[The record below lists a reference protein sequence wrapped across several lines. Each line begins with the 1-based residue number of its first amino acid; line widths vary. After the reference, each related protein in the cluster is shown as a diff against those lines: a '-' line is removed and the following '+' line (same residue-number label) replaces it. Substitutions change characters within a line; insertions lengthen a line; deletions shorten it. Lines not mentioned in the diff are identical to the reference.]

1 MRFDRLKRIPRR
13 FVFRLSLGYA
23 LIFTASTAAL
33 FVLAYFLVAQE
44 FQRKEQEVILSRL
57 REYAAVYQAGG
68 FNALKERAARD
79 NNPADE
85 RSFYV
90 SLVSPLKVVRPVL
103 VPRDW
108 GTFRLEPGVFDL
120 WREFEINRV
129 PQDAQ
134 KDFALAWMPM
144 PDEAIL
150 QVGRSTNSRK
160 ILWAPFRKT
169 ILPAAAA
176 MALLGLSAGAFFA
189 HRAMRPVRQIVAT
202 ARAIVHTGRLDARVP
217 SRKADN
223 ELNELVRLFNTMLD
237 KNQALIVAMRE
248 SLDNVAHD
256 LRTPLTRLR
265 GAAEMALQDH
275 ANPDAAREALA
286 DCVEES
292 ERVLSMLKTLMD
304 IAEAEAGVMKLERR
318 PADLCQLIREVVDM
332 YEYVAEEKQ
341 VRVESRL
348 PQRCDAWG
356 DPNRLRQVFGNLLD
370 NALKYTPAGGS
381 VTIAAGLRNGMAFVQ
396 FRDTG
401 IGIAPEEQERIWGRL
416 YRGDK
421 SRSQRGLGLG
431 LSLVRAVVEAHRG
444 KVTVNSRPGQGAEFC
459 VWLSRNGDD
468 PGGRAGEGH
477 PAAPNPPGG

>member
-1 MRFDRLKRIPRR
+1 MLFDRLRRIRGS
-13 FVFRLSLGYA
+13 FVFRLSVGYA
-23 LIFTASTAAL
+23 LIFTASTGVL
-33 FVLAYFLVAQE
+33 FVLVYYLIAQE
-44 FQRKEQEVILSRL
+44 FERKEQEVILARL

-68 FNALKERAARD
+68 FNALKERAAQD

-90 SLVSPLKVVRPVL
+90 SLISPLKVVRPVL

-120 WREFEINRV
+120 WRQFEINRI

-134 KDFALAWMPM
+134 KDYAVAWVQM
-144 PDEAIL
+144 PDQAIL
-150 QVGRSTNSRK
+150 QVGRSTNSRML
-160 ILWAPFRKT
+160 LWEPFRKT
-169 ILPAAAA
+169 VLPAGAA
-176 MALLGLSAGAFFA
+176 MAVLGLSAGAFFA

-202 ARAIVHTGRLDARVP
+202 ARSIVQTGRLDARVP
-217 SRKADN
+217 ARQAEN

-265 GAAEMALQDH
+265 GSAELALQESND
-275 ANPDAAREALA
+275 AAAAREALA

-292 ERVLSMLKTLMD
+292 ERVLSMLTTLMD
-304 IAEAEAGVMKLERR
+304 ITEAEAGVMKLDQRLT
-318 PADLCQLIREVVDM
+318 DLCQLVREVTEL

-341 VRVESRL
+341 VRVETQL
-348 PQRCDAWG
+348 PKDCTAWG

-370 NALKYTPAGGS
+370 NALKYTPSGGKVSISAGTRDGQ
-381 VTIAAGLRNGMAFVQ
+381 AFVQ

-401 IGIAPEEQERIWGRL
+401 IGIAAEDQEKIWVRL

-431 LSLVRAVVEAHRG
+431 LSLVKAIVEAHQG

-459 VWLSRNGDD
+459 VWLAR
-468 PGGRAGEGH
+468 GGSETERKAEI
-477 PAAPNPPGG
+477 NVSESVSQ